1 MNSTLSPA
9 AMPSS
14 SAQPAA
20 YDQAVVAIYRSHS
33 DAEAAV
39 RRLSEGGLPI
49 TQISIIGR
57 NFETQEDVQGFYRPA
72 DAALDGAGQGAW
84 FGGLF
89 GLMMGA
95 MGFFV
100 MPMMGAF
107 MVMGPLSGMI
117 AGAIGGAGV
126 GALINGLVASGVPR
140 EQALKYQER
149 LQAGEFLVV
158 VHGSADAAAR
168 AHEILDGTTPAHL
181 QTHSMAAEDSAAD
194 SMAGMRM

>member
-1 MNSTLSPA
+1 MNSTLTDT
-9 AMPSS
+9 
-14 SAQPAA
+14 QPTAETQSTA
-20 YDQAVVAIYRSHS
+20 FDQAVVASYQNHT
-33 DAEAAV
+33 DAELAV
-39 RRLSEGGLPI
+39 RRLSDSGLPI
-49 TQISIIGR
+49 NQISIVGR
-57 NFETQEDVQGFYRPA
+57 NFESHEDVQGFYRPA

-89 GLMMGA
+89 GLMLGA

-100 MPMMGAF
+100 MPAVGAF

-126 GALINGLVASGVPR
+126 GALINGLVASGIPR

-158 VHGSADAAAR
+158 VHGSADMTAR
-168 AHEILDGTTPAHL
+168 AHEILHGTGQTHL
-181 QTHSMAAEDSAAD
+181 QMHSAGPDTG
-194 SMAGMRM
+194 SMPGMKM